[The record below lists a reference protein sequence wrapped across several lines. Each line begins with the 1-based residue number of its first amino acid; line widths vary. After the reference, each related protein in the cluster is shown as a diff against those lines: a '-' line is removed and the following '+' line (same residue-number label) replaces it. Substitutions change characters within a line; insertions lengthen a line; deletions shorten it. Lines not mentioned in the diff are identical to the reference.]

1 MVGKQYLTRQAVT
14 LLKFAHT
21 VTDPNVAAGL
31 VEKALDL
38 KSRMD
43 EPTAPD
49 RSSQVPDVEQNSG
62 SR

>member
-1 MVGKQYLTRQAVT
+1 VVGKQYLTQQAVT

-31 VEKALDL
+31 VEKAVDL
-38 KSRMD
+38 KSRVD
-43 EPTAPD
+43 ASNARDKSPRAPD
-49 RSSQVPDVEQNSG
+49 VQRNSD